1 MFIKFVIYCQLWI
14 VNSDG
19 KRKFIIS
26 FGKNLRKLRKQHQ
39 LSQEQLANDA
49 NIPINQIG
57 RIERGEISTS
67 ISTLFMIANALKIS
81 VKSLFDFEK
90 NK

>member
-1 MFIKFVIYCQLWI
+1 VFIKYIIYYQLWV
-14 VNSDG
+14 VNLDDKG
-19 KRKFIIS
+19 KFIIN

-67 ISTLFMIANALKIS
+67 ISTLFMIANALKVS

-90 NK
+90 NN